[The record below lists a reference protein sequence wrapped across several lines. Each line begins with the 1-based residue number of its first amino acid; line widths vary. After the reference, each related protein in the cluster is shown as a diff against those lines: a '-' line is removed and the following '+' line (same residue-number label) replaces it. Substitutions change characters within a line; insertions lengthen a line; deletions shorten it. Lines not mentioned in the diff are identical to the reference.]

1 MDSRSKQALVLG
13 REHYERHEYDRAE
26 ALLNEALAA
35 AEGYADVHNMLGVI
49 HHERGDFTTA
59 LRFFERAVELNP
71 DYTEALLNLAI
82 TSNDV
87 GQFTRAREVFERT
100 RKPGDREAKHADAFA
115 LGRIANLHATV
126 AEAYKDAGRFD
137 DAVAELEKALRLR
150 PEFADL
156 RVELATILR
165 EAGKLERAESELL
178 AAIESRPKY
187 VQARVLLGVTRLALK
202 RPADAARCFRDAL
215 ELDPEHKAAKMY
227 LRFAERPRPP
237 ADAIAKMLEEIPDD
251 WPSDDD
257 GPTYMP

>member
-1 MDSRSKQALVLG
+1 MDSRLKQALVLG

-26 ALLNEALAA
+26 ALLSEVLAA

-59 LRFFERAVELNP
+59 LRFFERAVEINP
-71 DYTEALLNLAI
+71 RYTEALLNLAI

-87 GQFTRAREVFERT
+87 GQFARAREVFERARGTQDPT
-100 RKPGDREAKHADAFA
+100 RPEVDAFA

-126 AEAYKDAGRFD
+126 AQAYRDAGYVEEAAR
-137 DAVAELEKALRLR
+137 ELEKGIRLR

-156 RVELATILR
+156 RVQLATLYR
-165 EAGKLERAESELL
+165 EAGAFERAEAELV

-187 VQARVLLGVTRLALK
+187 VQARVLLGVTRLALG
-202 RPADAARCFRDAL
+202 RPADAVTCLREAL
-215 ELDPEHKAAKMY
+215 AIDPDHKAAKMY
-227 LRFAERPRPP
+227 LRFAERPRPE
-237 ADAIAKMLEEIPDD
+237 ATAAASKVDDIPDD
-251 WPSDDD
+251 WPVDDD